1 MPTKACRVCKV
12 ITNNNVCSVCK
23 GSDLSEDFLGF
34 VIILDPS
41 KSQLA
46 EKMKIKEA
54 GQYALKIR

>member
-1 MPTKACRVCKV
+1 MPAKACRTCKI
-12 ITNNNVCSVCK
+12 ITTENVCPNCK
-23 GSDLSEDFLGF
+23 SSELSEDYLGF

-46 EKMKIKEA
+46 VKMSIKEA

>member
-1 MPTKACRVCKV
+1 MPKKACRLCKV
-12 ITNNNVCSVCK
+12 VTSENVCPVCK
-23 GSDLSEDFLGF
+23 GSELSEDFLGF
-34 VIILDPS
+34 VIILDAS

>member
-1 MPTKACRVCKV
+1 MPAKACRTCKV
-12 ITNNNVCSVCK
+12 ITTENACPVCK
-23 GSDLSEDFLGF
+23 GSELSEDFLGF
-34 VIILDPS
+34 VIILNPS